1 MGWWASAQKVGVG
14 PTQCSGWVYGVDTTN
29 TVTTA
34 RAPVLLKTSKSMSRQ
49 ASLMMEGILRKLLHH
64 WILCWRLPRLASGQG
79 AWCSCCLH
87 CLLHCLHVLHCS
99 LHCALQPPAALLAH
113 GQDCFDSSPRPLN
126 TLQAHAR
133 NVISYFTICQYVD
146 LHYANTLHNTHGA
159 IFYHK
164 LHNLPIDRRS
174 EENRPWAVNSGLG
187 LPGH

>member
-1 MGWWASAQKVGVG
+1 MGWWASEQKVGVG

-87 CLLHCLHVLHCS
+87 CLLHLLHVLHCS
-99 LHCALQPPAALLAH
+99 LHCALQPPAALLPH

-133 NVISYFTICQYVD
+133 NVITYFTICQYVD
-146 LHYANTLHNTHGA
+146 LHYANILHNTYGEM
-159 IFYHK
+159 FYV
-164 LHNLPIDRRS
+164 S
-174 EENRPWAVNSGLG
+174 
-187 LPGH
+187 